1 MVWKGRTS
9 NSVYIVISHSW
20 FQRRK
25 MRIQTKFS
33 FEKFWYVRAGHR
45 ANEIQSKSN
54 QTLWTEWYS
63 VRDLDST
70 VWKEADTRRHRKSSL
85 VSATHGELR
94 WISDCTLPVV
104 PTSGTTTGWTQV
116 WSKGGVKCVTA
127 ILADQ
132 VWLVVFVL
140 TLSSYII
147 PLWKAKKIGS

>member
-25 MRIQTKFS
+25 MRIQTKFP
-33 FEKFWYVRAGHR
+33 FENFWYVKSRTQGKRNSVKKQPDAVDWM
-45 ANEIQSKSN
+45 IQCKRPGQCCVKRSRYQEETN
-54 QTLWTEWYS
+54 W
-63 VRDLDST
+63 
-70 VWKEADTRRHRKSSL
+70 RHRKSS
-85 VSATHGELR
+85 
-94 WISDCTLPVV
+94 SDQWLHSTSS
-104 PTSGTTTGWTQV
+104 TSGSTTGWTQV

-140 TLSSYII
+140 TLSTYII
-147 PLWKAKKIGS
+147 PLWKAKKISSKQPT